1 MLIVVSKITSFLF
14 SESKSWGA
22 YAFVVVRLAIGGIW
36 INADIPRWTAVAAG
50 KPLTNNLVGILFGTL
65 FGPSMVPSLTLFFTI
80 LETLGAIAYILGFA
94 TRLAAV
100 WGVVEFA
107 ITGTNGLF
115 RGALGDYS
123 LMAGSLV
130 LLLNGSLLLSID
142 GLIAKSKKV

>member
-1 MLIVVSKITSFLF
+1 MVKVTSFLF
-14 SESKSWGA
+14 GRPKPWA
-22 YAFVVVRLAIGGIW
+22 DYAFVVVRLAIGVIW
-36 INADIPRWTAVAAG
+36 INADIPRWTALTAG
-50 KPLTNNLVGILFGTL
+50 KPLSNNLVSTL

-107 ITGTNGLF
+107 ITGTNGLL
-115 RGALGDYS
+115 RGSLGDYS

-130 LLLNGSLLLSID
+130 LLLHGSFRLSLD
-142 GLIAKSKKV
+142 GLIAKKKT